1 MEEDN
6 FLSFVLNSD
15 LASMATNSNSIH
27 VLVKMAKTFPKDSVQ
42 KLYDAIFQCFDAISC
57 DKNGV
62 CLVKTILESNCEMQ
76 LLQ

>member
-1 MEEDN
+1 M
-6 FLSFVLNSD
+6 NSD

-42 KLYDAIFQCFDAISC
+42 KLYEATVQCFEAITC

-62 CLVKTILESNCEMQ
+62 CLVKTILDSSCEMQ